1 MLNFKSFLLEGPEER
16 LKFLKEKYKDGIDT
30 SHDTSAKHFHVPHI
44 IHHIAEHGRSVQEK
58 ELLNERFAQD
68 QSKS

>member
-44 IHHIAEHGRSVQEK
+44 IHHIAEHDPTQEV
-58 ELLNERFAQD
+58 
-68 QSKS
+68 